1 MDEWSK
7 KYGDIY
13 GMFHGDAPFLMV
25 KDLELLRRVFI
36 TDFRLFTERGEVW
49 RMLTANPDIRNS
61 ISFADGYHWKF
72 SRRHIAM
79 GFTAAKLRPLVGGM
93 NEAMERFMDLLED
106 RCREAPNGEVS
117 VFKLMGA
124 LAFDMVAET
133 ACGLTLDV
141 QHKHTDGYFD
151 SARNM
156 MFNVIES
163 VFQKA
168 GQFFSGIS
176 GLVPLTCLL
185 EQTFDREPL
194 LALAQKTKPLLA
206 LRDEDP
212 RFVRPDVTQSL
223 LDAKVPK
230 ELLSDRGL
238 RTVNGD
244 LLMPTRDV
252 ASNIAT
258 LLVAGYETVSASGT
272 YAMFCLAKYP
282 EIQEKVRQEVNAVF
296 KKYGSF
302 SYDALSELPYTTQT
316 IFETLRLYSPVIAF
330 TTRRASRDYH
340 YKDMVIPKGV
350 SIMACMHQIHKDP
363 NLWDRPDEFD
373 PERFSPEKKASRDP
387 LAFQPYGI
395 GPRNCVGLR
404 VAQLEITLIVA
415 RLVHRFRLHLGSQHA
430 DGELRRKTQSIIAT
444 PKDGVFIRVERI

>member
-1 MDEWSK
+1 
-7 KYGDIY
+7 
-13 GMFHGDAPFLMV
+13 
-25 KDLELLRRVFI
+25 
-36 TDFRLFTERGEVW
+36 
-49 RMLTANPDIRNS
+49 
-61 ISFADGYHWKF
+61 
-72 SRRHIAM
+72 
-79 GFTAAKLRPLVGGM
+79 
-93 NEAMERFMDLLED
+93 
-106 RCREAPNGEVS
+106 
-117 VFKLMGA
+117 MGA

-168 GQFFSGIS
+168 G
-176 GLVPLTCLL
+176 
-185 EQTFDREPL
+185 R
-194 LALAQKTKPLLA
+194 
-206 LRDEDP
+206 
-212 RFVRPDVTQSL
+212 
-223 LDAKVPK
+223 
-230 ELLSDRGL
+230 
-238 RTVNGD
+238 
-244 LLMPTRDV
+244 
-252 ASNIAT
+252 
-258 LLVAGYETVSASGT
+258 VSAWSC
-272 YAMFCLAKYP
+272 MHHMK
-282 EIQEKVRQEVNAVF
+282 IKSVKVCEARENTRAHTNFNV
-296 KKYGSF
+296 
-302 SYDALSELPYTTQT
+302 
-316 IFETLRLYSPVIAF
+316 RRF

-430 DGELRRKTQSIIAT
+430 DVRTTRHTNWST
-444 PKDGVFIRVERI
+444 RHFV